1 MLVLREADSY
11 KIATRHYVHV
21 LTARL
26 DAADKA
32 VDEEKKNIEAQGISS
47 RDKLDEWYP
56 AKLFANSAPSLERV
70 SEHTDEIIAG
80 AESPRQIAL
89 AVQRE
94 VSDALINVERDI
106 VPSLGSNK
114 QIDMVIEENLLELF
128 SLSSAAQFVEK
139 SRDARTE
146 RVQQLLDPGINF
158 STFKSM
164 LRLDITLKSM
174 TDMTIGMLSSS
185 GDLEKYIDELCDEID
200 EIATYEPEALTRPD
214 ELVED
219 LKASHQQDTI
229 DGVVEPAASGV
240 TYEHF
245 VEASRAAIDRMF
257 VSNEST
263 KIVEN
268 RVNELHS
275 KTVAPQVLK
284 KAVSVVNEGDLT
296 NELRDYIDKEYS
308 HLARA

>member
-70 SEHTDEIIAG
+70 SEHTDEIIAC

-229 DGVVEPAASGV
+229 DGVVEPAASDV

-257 VSNEST
+257 VPNEST

-268 RVNELHS
+268 RVNELQS